1 MDNNVKTDLS
11 IVLSGEAGQG
21 IQTLE
26 RLLMKMFKLSG
37 RYVFSYSEFMSRIRG
52 GNNSTEIRVSA
63 QRVDSFLNRID
74 IFVPF
79 GYGSME
85 RFQERITGDTIIIG
99 DQVFIEDRY
108 RGSGNT
114 VIGIPFL
121 EIAKEFGGKTY
132 INLVVMGFFAGLFGI
147 KKDNVRDQVR
157 TQFSRLAADV
167 IEKNIKA
174 LEKGIEVGSEIA
186 QTGTIEIPPK
196 ASRDVSEELLISGT
210 EIIAL
215 GGIAG
220 GCNFVS
226 SYPMS
231 PSTDVLV
238 NFAKYSEKFNIVVEQ
253 AEDEICAVN
262 MAIASWYAGGR
273 AMVTTSGGGFALMT
287 EGLSLAGA
295 IESPLVIHVG
305 QRPGPATGMP
315 TRTEQG
321 DLLFALFSGHG
332 EFPRIIYAPGNYSQ
346 GFYLT
351 RRAFYMADK
360 YQVPVIILT
369 DQFFLDSYGTVPMLN
384 VDNSMSE
391 NIIIETDPGY
401 RRYQITESGIS
412 PRGIPG
418 YGTGTVCLD
427 SDEHDEGGYITE
439 DFAVRVA
446 QVNKR
451 MKKLQSMGPD
461 SIPPDLYGPD
471 DYRCI
476 VVSWGSTLNAILE
489 AIATSGRSDIALL
502 HYSQVYPLHD
512 DTKKYLE
519 KAQFAA
525 IVENNYTSQF
535 GTLIRMH
542 MGFEFNKKILKYNGM
557 PFSVEELAKEFKKFV

>member
-1 MDNNVKTDLS
+1 MKNGRTDLS

-21 IQTLE
+21 IQTIEL
-26 RLLMKMFKLSG
+26 LLMKMFKLSG
-37 RYVFSYSEFMSRIRG
+37 RHVFSFSEFMSRIRG
-52 GNNSTEIRVSA
+52 GNNSTEIRVSSK
-63 QRVDSFLNRID
+63 RVDSFVERID
-74 IFVPF
+74 VFVPF
-79 GYGSME
+79 GPGAMA
-85 RFQERITGDTIIIG
+85 RFHDRITGDTAIIG
-99 DQVFIEDRY
+99 DPAFTEERY
-108 RGSGNT
+108 RGGGYT
-114 VIGIPFL
+114 VIEIPL
-121 EIAKEFGGKTY
+121 TDIAKDVGGKTFL
-132 INLVVMGFFAGLFGI
+132 NLVVMGLFAGLFGI
-147 KKDNVRDQVR
+147 NEDGVKGLVR
-157 TQFSRLAADV
+157 THFSRAADDV
-167 IEKNIKA
+167 ISKNIKA
-174 LEKGIEVGSEIA
+174 LMQGVESAGKIVRSGK
-186 QTGTIEIPPK
+186 IEILPE
-196 ASRDVSEELLISGT
+196 ASPDASKELLVSGT

-238 NFAKYSEKFNIVVEQ
+238 NFAKYSEDFSIVVEQ

-295 IESPLVIHVG
+295 VESPLVVHVG

-321 DLLFALFSGHG
+321 DLLFAIFSGHG

-346 GFYLT
+346 GFDLS
-351 RRAFYMADK
+351 RKAFHMADK
-360 YQVPVIILT
+360 YQVPVLLLT
-369 DQFFLDSYGTVPMLN
+369 DQYFLDSYSTIPGVKIDTL
-384 VDNSMSE
+384 MSE
-391 NIIIETDPGY
+391 NIIIKTDGGY
-401 RRYQITESGIS
+401 RRYHITESGIS

-418 YGTGTVCLD
+418 YGTGIVCLD

-439 DFAVRVA
+439 DFTLRVA

-451 MKKLQSMGPD
+451 MRKLQSMGPD

-471 DYRCI
+471 DYRCLI
-476 VVSWGSTLNAILE
+476 VSWGSTLNGILE
-489 AIATSGRSDIALL
+489 AITLSGRNDTALL
-502 HYSQVYPLHD
+502 HYSQVYPLHE

-519 KAQFAA
+519 RARFTA
-525 IVENNYTSQF
+525 IVENNYASQF
-535 GTLIRMH
+535 GALIRMQT
-542 MGFEFNKKILKYNGM
+542 GFEFNRKILKYNGM
-557 PFSVEELAKEFKKFV
+557 PFSVEELAGEFKKFA

>member
-1 MDNNVKTDLS
+1 MKNVRTDLS

-37 RYVFSYSEFMSRIRG
+37 RHVFSFSEFMSRIRG
-52 GNNSTEIRVSA
+52 GNNSTEIRVSPERA
-63 QRVDSFLNRID
+63 DSFLGRID
-74 IFVPF
+74 VFVPF
-79 GYGSME
+79 SPGSMA
-85 RFQERITGDTIIIG
+85 RFHERITGDTVIIS
-99 DQVFIEDRY
+99 DPAFLEERY
-108 RGSGNT
+108 RGSGYT
-114 VIGIPFL
+114 VIEIPFL
-121 EIAKEFGGKTY
+121 EIAKEIGGKTFL
-132 INLVVMGFFAGLFGI
+132 NLVVMGLFAGLFGI
-147 KKDNVRDQVR
+147 NEDGVQGQVGI
-157 TQFSRLAADV
+157 QFFRVADDV
-167 IEKNIKA
+167 IDKNIEA
-174 LEKGIEVGSEIA
+174 LKKGFEAGREIA
-186 QTGTIEIPPK
+186 LSGNIEIPPA
-196 ASRDVSEELLISGT
+196 ASHDVSGELLINGA
-210 EIIAL
+210 EIITL

-238 NFAKYSEKFNIVVEQ
+238 NFAKFAEEFNIVVEQ

-295 IESPLVIHVG
+295 LESPLVIHVG

-346 GFYLT
+346 GFDLT
-351 RRAFYMADK
+351 RKAFHMADK
-360 YQVPVIILT
+360 YQVPVILLT
-369 DQFFLDSYGTVPMLN
+369 DQYFLDSNGTVPGVN
-384 VDNSMSE
+384 VDNSMST
-391 NIIIETDPGY
+391 NIITETDSGN
-401 RRYQITESGIS
+401 RRYKVTESGIS

-418 YGTGTVCLD
+418 YGTGIVCLD

-451 MKKLQSMGPD
+451 MGKLQSMGAD
-461 SIPPDLYGPD
+461 NMPPDLYGPD
-471 DYRCI
+471 DYRCL
-476 VVSWGSTLNAILE
+476 VVSWGSTLNGILE
-489 AIATSGRSDIALL
+489 AIKVSGRSDIALL
-502 HYSQVYPLHD
+502 HYSQVYPLHEN
-512 DTKKYLE
+512 TKRYLE
-519 KAQFAA
+519 RGRFTA
-525 IVENNYTSQF
+525 IVENNYSSQF
-535 GTLIRMH
+535 GALIRMH
-542 MGFEFNKKILKYNGM
+542 TGFEFNRKILKYNGM
-557 PFSVEELAKEFKKFV
+557 PFSVEELAEEFKKFA

>member
-1 MDNNVKTDLS
+1 MKNGRTDLS

-37 RYVFSYSEFMSRIRG
+37 RHVFSFSEFMSRIRG
-52 GNNSTEIRVSA
+52 GNNSTVIRVSSKRA
-63 QRVDSFLNRID
+63 DSFIDRID
-74 IFVPF
+74 VFVPF
-79 GYGSME
+79 GPGAMA
-85 RFQERITGDTIIIG
+85 RFHDRITRDTAIIG
-99 DQVFIEDRY
+99 DPAYIEDRY
-108 RGSGNT
+108 RGGEYT
-114 VIGIPFL
+114 VIDIPL
-121 EIAKEFGGKTY
+121 SEIAKEIGGKTFL
-132 INLVVMGFFAGLFGI
+132 NLVVMGLFAGLYGI
-147 KKDNVRDQVR
+147 NEDRVQVQVR
-157 TQFSRLAADV
+157 THFSRASADV
-167 IEKNIKA
+167 VEKNINA
-174 LEKGIEVGSEIA
+174 LMKGIETGRKIQRSGNIGILPETTPDASKEIL
-186 QTGTIEIPPK
+186 
-196 ASRDVSEELLISGT
+196 VNGT

-238 NFAKYSEKFNIVVEQ
+238 NFAKNSEAFDIVVEQ

-321 DLLFALFSGHG
+321 DLLFALFAGHG

-351 RRAFYMADK
+351 RKAFHMADK
-360 YQVPVIILT
+360 YQVPVILLT
-369 DQFFLDSYGTVPMLN
+369 DQYFLDSYGTVPG
-384 VDNSMSE
+384 VKIDGSMST
-391 NIIIETDPGY
+391 NIITESDRDY
-401 RRYQITESGIS
+401 RRYRLTESGIS

-418 YGTGTVCLD
+418 YGTGIVCLD

-439 DFAVRVA
+439 DFKVRVE

-451 MKKLQSMGPD
+451 MRKLQSMGSDD
-461 SIPPDLYGPD
+461 SPPDLYGPD
-471 DYRCI
+471 DYRFL
-476 VVSWGSTLNAILE
+476 VVSWGSTLNGILE
-489 AIATSGRSDIALL
+489 AINASGRNDMALL
-502 HYSQVYPLHD
+502 HYSQVWPLHG
-512 DTKKYLE
+512 DTEKRLKK
-519 KAQFAA
+519 ARFTV
-525 IVENNYTSQF
+525 IVENNHTSQF
-535 GTLIRMH
+535 GALIRMH
-542 MGFEFNKKILKYNGM
+542 TGFEFNRKIVKYNGM
-557 PFSVEELAKEFKKFV
+557 PFSVEELADEFIKLA